1 MPRYQDSKEIF
12 PRIEAGR
19 KLRRS
24 CLGFNT
30 HAVGQTFGCG
40 LWEIYRK
47 VAVIQDLE
55 ERIKQLVVLLE

>member
-1 MPRYQDSKEIF
+1 
-12 PRIEAGR
+12 
-19 KLRRS
+19 
-24 CLGFNT
+24 
-30 HAVGQTFGCG
+30 VGQTFGCG